1 MAWLPFNDSGHSLPS
16 DPCCSPTLH
25 ILSTPGRGRAAGIT
39 GLGEHLEGPRRPRP
53 ELTCLMEYPCDSA
66 RILPRQTRPS
76 SHFQRADPQIYRWPA
91 GVRCEAGGYAEWP
104 RWPLA
109 SRTEPAVPGPMWYLT
124 AARTGAMRRAP
135 HQALISYHTPPP
147 RPATSSATPR
157 AGGAHY
163 FLGRPGPPL
172 RHGRE
177 PVALRFRDLSTARQ
191 ARHNRVLPEHTS
203 RLPHDAHLRR
213 FFMGFPSTIL
223 VPPVRL
229 STTESHY
236 LGFSALPFGDSRIV

>member
-1 MAWLPFNDSGHSLPS
+1 MIPPASYPARPARQVISSGQ
-16 DPCCSPTLH
+16 
-25 ILSTPGRGRAAGIT
+25 TPRYIGGRPGSGAKLGVMPNGRN
-39 GLGEHLEGPRRPRP
+39 GLWRK
-53 ELTCLMEYPCDSA
+53 
-66 RILPRQTRPS
+66 
-76 SHFQRADPQIYRWPA
+76 W
-91 GVRCEAGGYAEWP
+91 
-104 RWPLA
+104 

-124 AARTGAMRRAP
+124 DARTGAMRRAP